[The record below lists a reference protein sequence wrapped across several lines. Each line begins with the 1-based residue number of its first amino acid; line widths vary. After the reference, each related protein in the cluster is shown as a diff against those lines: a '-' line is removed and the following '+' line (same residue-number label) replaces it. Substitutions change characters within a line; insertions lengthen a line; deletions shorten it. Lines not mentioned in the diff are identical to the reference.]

1 MDEEKDKADRGVDD
15 LTSTDSSWAAA
26 LGGGCDTDAVYF
38 FGTGLEKDDGNL
50 LGDFGW
56 SFRAENGGD
65 GGGFA
70 RMDSDLAGNCASND
84 MFSVS
89 ASSAAANATPSDC
102 CAEPAAVSAAEQTS
116 SSSSD
121 DGPEKSA
128 ASGGSTSRPPADT
141 VSKVKKKGQAR
152 MKQPRFAFMT
162 KSEVDHLE
170 DGYRWRKYGQKAV
183 KNSPFPRFIVTLV
196 KCLVTQFV
204 MHTRCS
210 MVCVQKLLPLYEHQ
224 MHSEEESGA
233 VLGRSDDC
241 DHNVRRAALSPHC
254 WVPQGWWVYG

>member
-15 LTSTDSSWAAA
+15 LTSTDSSWAA
-26 LGGGCDTDAVYF
+26 LGGGCDSDAAYF

-56 SFRAENGGD
+56 SFRAENGG
-65 GGGFA
+65 GFA
-70 RMDSDLAGNCASND
+70 RMDSDLAGNCASD
-84 MFSVS
+84 DRFSVPV
-89 ASSAAANATPSDC
+89 SSAAANATPRDG
-102 CAEPAAVSAAEQTS
+102 CAEPAAVSAAGQTS
-116 SSSSD
+116 SSSSSD
-121 DGPEKSA
+121 ALEKSA

-196 KCLVTQFV
+196 KCLVT
-204 MHTRCS
+204 
-210 MVCVQKLLPLYEHQ
+210 
-224 MHSEEESGA
+224 
-233 VLGRSDDC
+233 
-241 DHNVRRAALSPHC
+241 
-254 WVPQGWWVYG
+254 